1 MTLSRLVLLGWLVWV
16 GDIVYWGWL
25 LGSDEPGP
33 HGWRAYFNVVTFLGG
48 WVILAALLVATP
60 LLVLRWLARDRSR
73 AAAK

>member
-1 MTLSRLVLLGWLVWV
+1 MLGWLVWV

-33 HGWRAYFNVVTFLGG
+33 QGWRAYFNEVTFFGG
-48 WVILAALLVATP
+48 WVLLAALLVATP
-60 LLVLRWLARDRSR
+60 LLVLRWLGRDRSR